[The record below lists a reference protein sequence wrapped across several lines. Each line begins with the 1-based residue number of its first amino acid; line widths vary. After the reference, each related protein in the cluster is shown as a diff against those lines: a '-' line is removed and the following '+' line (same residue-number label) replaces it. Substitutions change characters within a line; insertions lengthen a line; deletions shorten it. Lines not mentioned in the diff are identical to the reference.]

1 MENILDLIGNTPL
14 VELTKIQNKYQLKSK
29 IYAKLEL
36 QNPTGSVKDRTA
48 LNLMNDAIINNKI
61 TKENTIIEATS
72 GNIGISLSFV
82 CKQLGYKS
90 LIVMPDNMSIERR
103 MMIEKNDAKII
114 LTEGIKGMQGSIDVL
129 QSLKQKDNTLVSL
142 NQFDN
147 LSNKYAH
154 HTTGKEI
161 INQLPTINLF
171 INGIGTGGT
180 ISGVAEVLKQYNNEI
195 KVIGIEP
202 SKSPLITKGIS
213 SPHGIQGIGANFI
226 PSILNLNVIDEIKT
240 VTDEEAYYYKDELQ
254 NVENIFCG
262 ISAGANLK
270 IAIDIA
276 KEEKNKNI
284 VIIIPDKGDRYYS
297 SSLK

>member
-14 VELTKIQNKYQLKSK
+14 VELTKIENKYQLKSK

-36 QNPTGSVKDRTA
+36 NNPTGSVKDRTA

-161 INQLPTINLF
+161 INQLPTINVF

-202 SKSPLITKGIS
+202 EASPLITKGIS

-240 VTDEEAYYYKDELQ
+240 VIDEEAYYYKDELK

-276 KEEKNKNI
+276 KEETNKNI

>member
-1 MENILDLIGNTPL
+1 MKNILDLIGNTPL
-14 VELTKIQNKYQLKSK
+14 VELKNIETKYQLKSK

-48 LNLMNDAIINNKI
+48 LSLINDAISNNKI

-82 CKQLGYKS
+82 CKQLGYQS
-90 LIVMPDNMSIERR
+90 LIIMPDNMSLERR
-103 MMIEKNDAKII
+103 KLIQENDAKLI
-114 LTEGIKGMQGSIDVL
+114 LTPGSQGMQGSIDK
-129 QSLKQKDNTLVSL
+129 LKELKEKDYNLVSL

-161 INQLPTINLF
+161 IDQLPNIDIF

-180 ISGVAEVLKQYNNEI
+180 ISGVAEVLKQYNKNI
-195 KVIGIEP
+195 KVYGIEP
-202 SKSPLITKGIS
+202 ASSPLITKGYS
-213 SPHGIQGIGANFI
+213 KPHGIQGIGANFI
-226 PSILNLNVIDEIKT
+226 PSILNLDVLDKVETI
-240 VTDEEAYYYKDELQ
+240 TDEDAYFHKDELFKE
-254 NVENIFCG
+254 ENIFCG

-270 IAIDIA
+270 LAIDIA
-276 KEEKNKNI
+276 KKEINKNI
-284 VIIIPDKGDRYYS
+284 VIIIPDRGDRYYS
-297 SSLK
+297 SNL

>member
-1 MENILDLIGNTPL
+1 MKNILDLIGNTPL
-14 VELTKIQNKYQLKSK
+14 VELKNIETKYQLKSK

-48 LNLMNDAIINNKI
+48 LSLINDAISNNKI

-82 CKQLGYKS
+82 CKQLGYQS
-90 LIVMPDNMSIERR
+90 LIIMPDNMSLERR
-103 MMIEKNDAKII
+103 KLIQENDAKLI
-114 LTEGIKGMQGSIDVL
+114 LTPGSQGMQGSIDK
-129 QSLKQKDNTLVSL
+129 LKELKEKDYNLVSL

-161 INQLPTINLF
+161 IDQLPNIDIF

-180 ISGVAEVLKQYNNEI
+180 ISGVAEVLKQYNKNI
-195 KVIGIEP
+195 KVYGIEP
-202 SKSPLITKGIS
+202 ASSPLITKGYS
-213 SPHGIQGIGANFI
+213 KPHGIQGIGANFI
-226 PSILNLNVIDEIKT
+226 PSILNLDVIDKVETI
-240 VTDEEAYYYKDELQ
+240 TDEDAYFHKDELFKE
-254 NVENIFCG
+254 ENIFCG

-270 IAIDIA
+270 LAIDIA
-276 KEEKNKNI
+276 KKEINKNI
-284 VIIIPDKGDRYYS
+284 VIIIPDRGDRYYS
-297 SSLK
+297 SNL

>member
-1 MENILDLIGNTPL
+1 MKNILDLIGNTPL
-14 VELTKIQNKYQLKSK
+14 VELKNIETKYQLKSK

-48 LNLMNDAIINNKI
+48 LSLINDAISNNRI

-82 CKQLGYKS
+82 CKQLGYQS
-90 LIVMPDNMSIERR
+90 LIIMPDNMSLERR
-103 MMIEKNDAKII
+103 KLIQENDAKLI
-114 LTEGIKGMQGSIDVL
+114 LTPGSQGMQGSIDK
-129 QSLKQKDNTLVSL
+129 LKELKEKDYNLVSL

-161 INQLPTINLF
+161 INQLPNIDIF

-180 ISGVAEVLKQYNNEI
+180 ISGVAEVLKQYNKNI
-195 KVIGIEP
+195 KVYGIEP
-202 SKSPLITKGIS
+202 ASSPLITKGYS
-213 SPHGIQGIGANFI
+213 KPHGIQGIGANFI
-226 PSILNLNVIDEIKT
+226 PSILNLDVIDKVETI
-240 VTDEEAYYYKDELQ
+240 TDEDAYFHKDELFKE
-254 NVENIFCG
+254 ENIFCG

-270 IAIDIA
+270 LAIDIA
-276 KEEKNKNI
+276 KKEINKNI
-284 VIIIPDKGDRYYS
+284 VIIIPDRGDRYYS
-297 SSLK
+297 SNL

>member
-1 MENILDLIGNTPL
+1 MKNILDLIGNTPL
-14 VELTKIQNKYQLKSK
+14 VELKNIETNYQLKSK

-48 LNLMNDAIINNKI
+48 LSLINDAISNNKI

-82 CKQLGYKS
+82 CKQLGYQS
-90 LIVMPDNMSIERR
+90 LIIMPDNMSLERR
-103 MMIEKNDAKII
+103 KLIQENDAKLI
-114 LTEGIKGMQGSIDVL
+114 LTPGSQVMQGSIDK
-129 QSLKQKDNTLVSL
+129 LKELKEKDYNLVSL

-161 INQLPTINLF
+161 IDQLPNIDIF

-180 ISGVAEVLKQYNNEI
+180 ISGVAEVLKQYNKNI
-195 KVIGIEP
+195 KVYGIEP
-202 SKSPLITKGIS
+202 ASSPLITKGYS
-213 SPHGIQGIGANFI
+213 KPHGIQGIGANFI
-226 PSILNLNVIDEIKT
+226 PSILNLDVLDKIETI
-240 VTDEEAYYYKDELQ
+240 TDEDAYFHKDELFKE
-254 NVENIFCG
+254 ENIFCG

-270 IAIDIA
+270 LAIDIA
-276 KEEKNKNI
+276 KKEINKNI
-284 VIIIPDKGDRYYS
+284 VIIIPDRGDRYYS
-297 SSLK
+297 SNL

>member
-202 SKSPLITKGIS
+202 EASPLITKGIS

-276 KEEKNKNI
+276 KEETNKNI

>member
-1 MENILDLIGNTPL
+1 MKNILDLIGNTPL
-14 VELTKIQNKYQLKSK
+14 VELKNIETKYQLKSK

-48 LNLMNDAIINNKI
+48 LSLINDAISNNKI

-82 CKQLGYKS
+82 CKQLGYQS
-90 LIVMPDNMSIERR
+90 LIIMPDNMSLERR
-103 MMIEKNDAKII
+103 KLIQENDAKLI
-114 LTEGIKGMQGSIDVL
+114 LTPGNQGMQGSIDK
-129 QSLKQKDNTLVSL
+129 LKELKEKDYNLVSL

-161 INQLPTINLF
+161 INQLPNIDIF

-180 ISGVAEVLKQYNNEI
+180 ISGVAEVLKQYNKNI
-195 KVIGIEP
+195 KVYGIEP
-202 SKSPLITKGIS
+202 ASSPLITKGYS
-213 SPHGIQGIGANFI
+213 KPHGIQGIGANFI
-226 PSILNLNVIDEIKT
+226 PSILNLDVLDKVETI
-240 VTDEEAYYYKDELQ
+240 TDEDAYFHKDELFKE
-254 NVENIFCG
+254 ENIFCG

-270 IAIDIA
+270 LAIDIA
-276 KEEKNKNI
+276 KKEINKNI
-284 VIIIPDKGDRYYS
+284 VIIIPDRGDRYYS
-297 SSLK
+297 SNL